1 MNNRKN
7 NNLRF
12 SSGQS
17 GFTIVEAMI
26 TLVVLTVALI
36 PALFL
41 STQATNAGF
50 LIRNNLVA
58 ANLAQEGVEIIKSIR
73 DSNWFQDLAFDA
85 NLTAGTWRVDWNSDA
100 LIALGVNPAL
110 KVNNGLYNY
119 SVGTDSMFKRTVTVT
134 AVNAA
139 ELSIISE
146 VTWTERGNRP
156 KSIQAESHLF
166 NWR

>member
-1 MNNRKN
+1 MNNFKN

-17 GFTIVEAMI
+17 GFTIVEAMV
-26 TLVVLTVALI
+26 TLVILTVALI

-58 ANLAQEGVEIIKSIR
+58 ANLAQEGVEIIKSMR

-85 NLTAGTWRVDWNSDA
+85 NLTAGTWRVDWDSDA
-100 LIALGVNPAL
+100 LIALGANPAL
-110 KVNNGLYNY
+110 KINNGLYNY
-119 SVGTDSMFKRTVTVT
+119 STGTDGMFKRTVTIT

-139 ELSIISE
+139 ELSIVSE
-146 VTWTERGNRP
+146 VTWTERGNRS
-156 KSIQAESHLF
+156 KSIQVESHLF